1 MRWAWIGRAWI
12 RSTLDEGTGTW
23 IPFGGKDPVPNA
35 SRCLLLL
42 YSPLIFVPDT
52 CFSSIP

>member
-12 RSTLDEGTGTW
+12 RSTLDEGMGTW

-35 SRCLLLL
+35 SRCLLFL